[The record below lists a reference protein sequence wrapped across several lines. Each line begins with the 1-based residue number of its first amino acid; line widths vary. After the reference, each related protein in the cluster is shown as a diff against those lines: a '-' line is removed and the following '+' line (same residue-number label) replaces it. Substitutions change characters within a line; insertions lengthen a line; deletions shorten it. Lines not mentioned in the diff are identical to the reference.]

1 METGWLVWG
10 ALVLAGAVL
19 LRWLVEPLRYL
30 GLLAGRMALGYL
42 CLWALNLVGLA
53 AGFHLPLNPVTGL
66 VVGVLGLPGLAT
78 VYLLHRLYS

>member
-1 METGWLVWG
+1 METGWLVWV
-10 ALVLAGAVL
+10 ALAVAGAVVL
-19 LRWLVEPLRYL
+19 QWLAEPLRYL

-42 CLWALNLVGLA
+42 GLWALNLVGLV

-66 VVGVLGLPGLAT
+66 VVGVLGLPGLGA